1 MLENHRLES
10 ELKRLKDTESSIAK
24 IKDDDGM
31 TKFNTGLP
39 NFAVFFCGF
48 LSMI

>member
-1 MLENHRLES
+1 MLENQRLES
-10 ELKRLKDTESSIAK
+10 ELKRLQDTESSVAK

-39 NFAVFFCGF
+39 NFAVFFVAF
-48 LSMI
+48 